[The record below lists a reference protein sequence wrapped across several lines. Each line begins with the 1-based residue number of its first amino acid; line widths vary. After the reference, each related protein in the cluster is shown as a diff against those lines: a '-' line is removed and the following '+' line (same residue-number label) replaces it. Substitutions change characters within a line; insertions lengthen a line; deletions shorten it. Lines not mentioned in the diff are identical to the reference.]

1 MLDYLLQYE
10 DLKHIDK
17 DDNQQQIT
25 DFIKNI
31 PGKKLSELSLR
42 DFVYYNGNPI
52 YRGVGVYIFKS
63 EERNYYVGSC
73 IARSFIERIPAHLD
87 IREVGWFNSLLK
99 NIILNKEEYLKV
111 LNDENFEKAASFAF
125 EEISLIMINF
135 NYEKGNYEEM
145 RNRITN
151 LERRIGKAINPF
163 NKSFPKIKD
172 VSRFEAQSPLEV

>member
-1 MLDYLLQYE
+1 MSDYLLQYE

-31 PGKKLSELSLR
+31 PGKRLSELSLR

-52 YRGVGVYIFKS
+52 YRGIGVYIFKS
-63 EERNYYVGSC
+63 EKRNYYVGSC

-87 IREVGWFNSLLK
+87 IRKVGWFNSLLK
-99 NIILNKEEYLKV
+99 NIILSNEGDLKV

-125 EEISLIMINF
+125 EEMSLIMINF
-135 NYEKGNYEEM
+135 NYDNDDYKQMKNQ
-145 RNRITN
+145 ITN
-151 LERRIGKAINPF
+151 LERRIGKAIDPL
-163 NKSFPKIKD
+163 NKTFPRIKD
-172 VSRFEAQSPLEV
+172 ISSSETQSPIEV